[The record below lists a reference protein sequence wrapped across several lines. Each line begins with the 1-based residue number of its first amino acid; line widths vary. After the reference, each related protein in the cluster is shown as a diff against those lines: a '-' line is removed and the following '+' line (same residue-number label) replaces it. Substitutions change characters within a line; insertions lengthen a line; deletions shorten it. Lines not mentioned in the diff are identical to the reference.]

1 MRSIIFTSVVTISMI
16 GAAHAQEGPTP
27 GCYAREY
34 SQAHLDAHPDQVAR
48 ALYMLIHDST
58 YEDSTDRFAY
68 LVVDFVNQGHVK
80 RADLGA
86 QRLDQS
92 LVCYTDSEGRQG
104 CSVECDGGWFTVS
117 KETDS
122 TLTIATEYLM
132 VGDTEGCG
140 GAIDLAEHTGQ
151 VVKYRLNRVDMN
163 TCLGL
168 IEN

>member
-1 MRSIIFTSVVTISMI
+1 MRNIICISAILLATAVT
-16 GAAHAQEGPTP
+16 AQEGPTP
-27 GCYAREY
+27 GCYIREY
-34 SQAHLDAHPDQVAR
+34 SPAHLDAHPDQVAR
-48 ALYMLIHDST
+48 ALYMYIHDET
-58 YEDSTDRFAY
+58 FEDYTNRFAY

-80 RADLGA
+80 RNGHGA

-92 LVCYTDSEGRQG
+92 LVCFRDGEGKQG

-117 KETDS
+117 GETDS

-140 GAIDLAEHTGQ
+140 GAIDLAETTGQ
-151 VVKYRLNRVDMN
+151 VVKYRLNRVDPRR
-163 TCLGL
+163 CLSM